1 MRLLME
7 KKYLTKGL
15 LGKIVV
21 CFGIISIVLYFAA
34 YHQIYYN
41 AYEQIQSENDGNIG
55 SIIDN
60 AIVSQYFQYNGDYI
74 RTIDVK
80 VGTYARTNEGV
91 INITLKSVADGKII
105 WEGEQNLNTLED
117 NSDMSLP
124 VNKEI
129 VNGKAEFLLEFQSEG
144 CTQENSITMYTK
156 SANKV
161 HHGELSVNGE
171 RIDAELEMSVYGD
184 KRSTWGEYYWGYVL
198 IILIIIVII
207 YMRQEKKEKNGK
219 DGWLHNWCYTLNTY
233 EFMMKQL
240 ISRDFKTKYKR
251 SVLGMCWSFLNP
263 LLTMIVQYVVF
274 STLFRGNIR
283 NYPVYLLSASI
294 LFSFFTEAVGGGL
307 ISIVGNA
314 SLIKKVYAPKYIY
327 PVTKV
332 LSTSI
337 NLLISLVPL
346 LVVILITGER
356 VNKAYL
362 LIPYV
367 LVCLIIFCVGM
378 SLILSSLMVF
388 FRDVQFLWSIVS
400 LLWMYATPMFYPESI
415 IPGHF
420 HFVFDFNPMYHY
432 ITFFRTIILNYSSPR
447 MSEYV
452 CCAAFSLLFCMIG
465 VLIFSRTQKRF
476 VLYL

>member
-7 KKYLTKGL
+7 KKYLTRKL
-15 LGKIVV
+15 LFRIILLMGIV
-21 CFGIISIVLYFAA
+21 SAVLYFAA
-34 YHQIYYN
+34 YHQLRYN
-41 AYEQIQSENDGNIG
+41 EFEQVQSQNDGNVGGITDG
-55 SIIDN
+55 TK
-60 AIVSQYFQYNGDYI
+60 VSQRFNYDGDYI
-74 RTIDVK
+74 RTINIK
-80 VGTYARTNEGV
+80 VGTYARINEGV
-91 INITLKSVADGKII
+91 MNVVLKDDSDEKII
-105 WEGEQNLNTLED
+105 WEGQQKLSVLED
-117 NSDMSLP
+117 NSDMSL
-124 VNKEI
+124 VINKKIENDGI
-129 VNGKAEFLLEFQSEG
+129 FLLEFYSEG
-144 CTQENSITMYTK
+144 CTKENSITLYTK
-156 SANKV
+156 TANDV
-161 HHGELSVNGE
+161 HHGELFINGARVN
-171 RIDAELEMSVYGD
+171 AELEMGIYGD
-184 KRSTWGEYYWGYVL
+184 KSNLWGKYYWIYV
-198 IILIIIVII
+198 IAILITVIAI
-207 YMRQEKKEKNGK
+207 YMVQEKKENAGK
-219 DGWLHNWCYTLNTY
+219 GGWLYNWCYTLDTY
-233 EFMMKQL
+233 HFMMKQL

-294 LFSFFTEAVGGGL
+294 LFSFFTESVGGGL
-307 ISIVGNA
+307 VSIVGNA

-337 NLLISLVPL
+337 NLLISLIPL
-346 LVVILITGER
+346 FAVILITGER

-367 LVCLIIFCVGM
+367 LVCLVVFCVGM

-415 IPGHF
+415 IPEHF
-420 HFVFDFNPMYHY
+420 RFVFDFNPMYHY
-432 ITFFRTIILNYSSPR
+432 ITFFRNIILNYSSPQ

-452 CCAAFSLLFCMIG
+452 YCAFFSILFCVIG
-465 VLIFSRTQKRF
+465 ILIFNRTQKRF